1 MIKKPNGRIGMLP
14 LLVKQIKAEA
24 ARNTCGCLCV
34 ASISG
39 QETLCSV
46 TASVFYVLE
55 ESW

>member
-1 MIKKPNGRIGMLP
+1 MLP

-39 QETLCSV
+39 QETVCSV